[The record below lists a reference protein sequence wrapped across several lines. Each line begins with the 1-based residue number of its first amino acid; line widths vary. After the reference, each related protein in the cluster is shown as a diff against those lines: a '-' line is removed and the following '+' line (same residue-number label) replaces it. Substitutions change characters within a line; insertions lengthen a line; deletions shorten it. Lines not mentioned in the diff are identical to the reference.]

1 MKRRL
6 LPIRSHKLVIPITLA
21 WLLTTL
27 GWLMGHSDGLGGRPL
42 VILWGDDPGN
52 YDPHHTSHPVAQ
64 SVFRHVCEPLFYEGF
79 DGLVRGL
86 LAEDEIEYEDGG
98 RRVTVRLRPGI
109 TFHDGTTLD
118 TRAVQASFERLQRLG
133 VSPLLNDLRDVTVTA
148 QPDGRSVVFT
158 LPEPDYEFVR
168 LVLSNPYA
176 AVVSPRADD
185 PAKPGFVACT
195 GPYRFIPS
203 LYQPGRSLTLVRY
216 PDYRWPPA
224 YFVSRGAAHIRQLR
238 FVFKADRAKRLDL
251 LLNNEGCV
259 LSLSE
264 EQLAPVAVLP
274 RFRLYEATGGVTYLG
289 FNFQRPRWQDVQV
302 RRAVALALDKTAL
315 AELGAFLVADTPLAP
330 GTVGYDPR
338 AAAFGYGYDPDHS
351 RTLLAQA
358 GFDADA
364 EVVLLIP
371 ESNTYRELAAAVQQ
385 QLDAVGLNR
394 VRVREVPRADI
405 LTQRQDF
412 DLLLFD
418 YAWGDYRAL
427 GIFLGPGPRNL
438 LNYPGGDVAGL
449 VAQARATADA
459 GQRRQ
464 RVLGAQRIVLEQAL
478 WQPLL
483 VRRITFAVDGACVGG
498 ERQSPE
504 GELLFHDAD
513 TRRCPLIF
521 PRNLASAT
529 QKSYLFTKNH
539 KLSQN
544 RGPFCGIL

>member
-1 MKRRL
+1 MKHRL
-6 LPIRSHKLVIPITLA
+6 LQIWLHKLVIPLTLA
-21 WLLTTL
+21 WLLSTL
-27 GWLMGHSDGLGGRPL
+27 GWLMVRSDGLGGCPL
-42 VILWGDDPGN
+42 VVVWSHDPGD
-52 YDPHHTSHPVAQ
+52 YDPHHTSHPIAE
-64 SVFRHVCEPLFYEGF
+64 SVFCHVCEPLFYEDF

-86 LAEDEIEYEDGG
+86 LAEDEVVYGDSGH
-98 RRVTVRLRPGI
+98 RLTVRLRPGI
-109 TFHDGTTLD
+109 AFHDGTPLD
-118 TRAVQASFERLQRLG
+118 ARAVQASFERLQRLG

-176 AVVSPRADD
+176 AVVSPQAGV

-195 GPYRFIPS
+195 GPYRFLPS
-203 LYQPGRSLTLVRY
+203 LYRSNRSLTLVSY

-224 YFVSRGAAHIRQLR
+224 YFANQGAAHIRQLR
-238 FVFKADRAKRLDL
+238 FVFEAERAKRLDL

-264 EQLAPVAVLP
+264 EQVAPVTALP
-274 RFRLYEATGGVTYLG
+274 HFRLYEATGGVTYLG
-289 FNFQRPRWQDVQV
+289 FNFQRTRWQDVQV

-315 AELGAFLVADTPLAP
+315 AELGPFLVADTPLAP

-338 AAAFGYGYDPDHS
+338 AAAFGYGYDPDLS
-351 RTLLAQA
+351 RALLAQV
-358 GFDADA
+358 GFDAEA

-385 QLDAVGLNR
+385 QLDAVGLSR
-394 VRVREVPRADI
+394 VRVREVPRIDI
-405 LTQRQDF
+405 LIQRQDF

-449 VAQARATADA
+449 VTQARATADA
-459 GQRRQ
+459 GQRQ
-464 RVLGAQRIVLEQAL
+464 QLVLEAQRIVLEQAL

-483 VRRITFAVDGACVGG
+483 VRRITFAVNGACVGG

-513 TRRCPLIF
+513 TRR
-521 PRNLASAT
+521 
-529 QKSYLFTKNH
+529 
-539 KLSQN
+539 
-544 RGPFCGIL
+544 

>member
-1 MKRRL
+1 MKRC
-6 LPIRSHKLVIPITLA
+6 LPRTWLHKLVVPITLA
-21 WLLTTL
+21 WLLATL
-27 GWLMGHSDGLGGRPL
+27 GWMVGHSDGLGGRPL
-42 VILWGDDPGN
+42 VIVWGDDPGD

-79 DGLVRGL
+79 DDVVRGL
-86 LAEDEIEYEDGG
+86 LAEDDFEYGDGG

-109 TFHDGTTLD
+109 TFHDGTPLD
-118 TRAVQASFERLQRLG
+118 ARAVQASFERLQRLG
-133 VSPLLNDLRDVTVTA
+133 ISPLLNDLRDVTVTA

-158 LPEPDYEFVR
+158 LPDPDYEFVR

-176 AVVSPRADD
+176 AVVSPRAGD

-203 LYQPGRSLTLVRY
+203 LYRPGRSLTLVRY

-224 YFVSRGAAHIRQLR
+224 YFANRGAAHIPQIH
-238 FVFKADRAKRLDL
+238 FIFEAERAQRLDL
-251 LLNNEGCV
+251 LLNGEGCV
-259 LSLSE
+259 LSLSQE
-264 EQLAPVAVLP
+264 HIATVAALP

-289 FNFQRPRWQDVQV
+289 FNFQRPRWQDAQV
-302 RRAVALALDKTAL
+302 RQAVALALDKTTL
-315 AELGAFLVADTPLAP
+315 AELGPFLVADTPLAP

-338 AAAFGYGYDPDHS
+338 AAAFGYGYDPDRS
-351 RTLLAQA
+351 RALLAQA
-358 GFDADA
+358 GFDAEA

-371 ESNTYRELAAAVQQ
+371 ESKTYRELAAAVQQ
-385 QLDAVGLNR
+385 QLDAVGLSR
-394 VRVREVPRADI
+394 VRVREVPLADI

-449 VAQARATADA
+449 VAQACATADA

-464 RVLGAQRIVLEQAL
+464 LVLEAQRIVLEQAL

-483 VRRITFAVDGACVGG
+483 VRRITFAVDRTCMGG

-513 TRRCPLIF
+513 TRR
-521 PRNLASAT
+521 
-529 QKSYLFTKNH
+529 
-539 KLSQN
+539 
-544 RGPFCGIL
+544 